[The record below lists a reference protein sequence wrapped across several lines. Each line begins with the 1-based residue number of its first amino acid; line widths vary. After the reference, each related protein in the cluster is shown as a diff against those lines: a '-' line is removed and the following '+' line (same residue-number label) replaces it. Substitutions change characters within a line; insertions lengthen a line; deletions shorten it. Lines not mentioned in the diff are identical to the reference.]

1 MADQC
6 DTAPIE
12 DFNPYDAQQAG
23 RLSAAAIRLLAL
35 LRGRSLDAELAAG
48 MNPAASRALT
58 IRADQI
64 TGAPARR
71 RLGRELR
78 RAVASI
84 DESARGERPIPVNRR
99 AVESCVSDLLA
110 LAERVATATRPRAF
124 GVAMVRQL
132 LFEGTSP
139 LYASTDPK
147 RLANTV
153 QAAQRALGV
162 SVTLDARAA

>member
-1 MADQC
+1 MSDQR
-6 DTAPIE
+6 DTTIE
-12 DFNPYDAQQAG
+12 DFNPYAPQQARG
-23 RLSAAAIRLLAL
+23 LSAAAIRLLAL

-48 MNPAASRALT
+48 TSPAASRALT

-64 TGAPARR
+64 TGRPARR

-84 DESARGERPIPVNRR
+84 DEPARARRPIPVNRR

-110 LAERVATATRPRAF
+110 LAERVAEARRPRAF
-124 GVAMVRQL
+124 GVAMVRRL

-139 LYASTDPK
+139 LYLKTDPT
-147 RLANTV
+147 RLANAV
-153 QAAQRALGV
+153 HAAQRALSV
-162 SVTLDARAA
+162 SVTLDAAAR